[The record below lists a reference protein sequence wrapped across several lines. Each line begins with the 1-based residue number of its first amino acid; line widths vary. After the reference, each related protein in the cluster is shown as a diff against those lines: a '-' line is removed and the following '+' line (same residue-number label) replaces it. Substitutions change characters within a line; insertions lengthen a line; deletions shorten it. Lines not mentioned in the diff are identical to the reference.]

1 MFERRITLFRLLG
14 FEVRI
19 DISWVIL
26 AILVTWTLA
35 VGLFPA
41 WYPGLTANTYW
52 WMGIVGALGLF
63 FSIIFHELSHDIV
76 ARRYG
81 LPITG
86 ITLFIFG
93 GVAEMDEEPASTK
106 ESGREKERN
115 S

>member
-1 MFERRITLFRLLG
+1 LIYCDLRGQRRRWPMFEQRVSLFRILG

-19 DISWVIL
+19 DASWLIL

-41 WYPGLTANTYW
+41 WYPDLAANTYW

-63 FSIIFHELSHDIV
+63 VSIIFHELSHSLV

-81 LPITG
+81 LPIKG

-93 GVAEMDEEPASTK
+93 
-106 ESGREKERN
+106 
-115 S
+115 